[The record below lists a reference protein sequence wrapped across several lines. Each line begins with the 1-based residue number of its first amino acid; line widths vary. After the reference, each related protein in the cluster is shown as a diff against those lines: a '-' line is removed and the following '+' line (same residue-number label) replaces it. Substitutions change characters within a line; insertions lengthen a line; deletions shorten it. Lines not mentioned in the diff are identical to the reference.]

1 MKKIGIIHYS
11 GPGRTIGGV
20 EIVISDHANLLSK
33 IGYEVHLIYGSGGG
47 IEDENIVNHDVPLLS
62 TNNPSIKKNQ
72 AEILKKFKETKS
84 FKKLKKKIKNELN
97 KIIPELDVCIIHNIP
112 SMQYN
117 FAATAAIN
125 EIVDEGKS
133 KFIFWLHDSILF
145 RREWKEHIR
154 KFPFTLLH
162 YRNQK
167 ITYVTPT
174 QFRAEQFAHLQIPY
188 DVPSMKVIPNGVD
201 LEEYIKIDQTTKLLM
216 RKIGT
221 SFEDFILLAPV
232 RITPRKNIE
241 LAIFVV
247 YELKKMMGSSRS
259 IRLLITGPPDHH
271 AKKLG
276 IDYLDY
282 LRALIGTH
290 GLQENV
296 IFCYTIISHQR
307 EFDDSKIKKWSIGDA
322 YNIADLVFIPSKEEG
337 FGLPVIEA
345 GAARKPVFCSRI
357 SPFKELIKDDIEGY
371 MFELTEDPK
380 NISFRIH
387 RLLMEDRVENNF
399 NNVLNRFSWEVIIKE
414 KLIPLL

>member
-1 MKKIGIIHYS
+1 MHYS
-11 GPGRTIGGV
+11 GPGRAIGGV
-20 EIVISDHANLLSK
+20 EIVIGDHANLLVK
-33 IGYEVHLIYGSGGG
+33 NGHEVHLIYGSGGG
-47 IEDENIVNHDVPLLS
+47 IGNENIVNHEISLIS
-62 TNNPSIKKNQ
+62 TNVPSIKKNQ
-72 AEILKKFKETKS
+72 AEILRKFDETNS

-112 SMQYN
+112 SMPYN

-125 EIVDEGKS
+125 EIADEGKS
-133 KFIFWLHDSILF
+133 KYIFWLHDSILF

-162 YRNQK
+162 HRNK
-167 ITYVTPT
+167 KVTFVTPT

-188 DVPSMKVIPNGVD
+188 DIPSMKVIPNGVD

-216 RKIGT
+216 RKIGI

-247 YELKKMMGSSRS
+247 YELKKMMGETRS

-276 IDYLDY
+276 VDYLDY
-282 LRALIGTH
+282 LKELIATH
-290 GLQENV
+290 GLQNNV
-296 IFCYTIISHQR
+296 FFCSTVISHQR
-307 EFDDSKIKKWSIGDA
+307 EFDDGKINKWSIGDA
-322 YNIADLVFIPSKEEG
+322 YNIADLVFVPSKEEG

-371 MFELTEDPK
+371 MFELNEDPK
-380 NISFRIH
+380 NISFRIY
-387 RLLMEDRVENNF
+387 RLLMEDRVEKNF